1 MSICMIHGYYQN
13 DGTVPRDCPGCVT
26 ASMNQPPIVFHGP
39 VFPCPQCA
47 RMKERLDREK
57 MAKVLS
63 DTAPWA
69 ASIKDFES
77 WADELI
83 KYLTE

>member
-1 MSICMIHGYYQN
+1 MYCDKCGGKIES
-13 DGTVPRDCPGCVT
+13 T
-26 ASMNQPPIVFHGP
+26 AGVCYKCTSDPVFYGP

-47 RMKERLDREK
+47 RFRERMDREK

>member
-1 MSICMIHGYYQN
+1 
-13 DGTVPRDCPGCVT
+13 
-26 ASMNQPPIVFHGP
+26 MNTWAECIAALAAKDAELKSFR
-39 VFPCPQCA
+39 A
-47 RMKERLDREK
+47 KLDREK

-69 ASIKDFES
+69 ASIKDFEH